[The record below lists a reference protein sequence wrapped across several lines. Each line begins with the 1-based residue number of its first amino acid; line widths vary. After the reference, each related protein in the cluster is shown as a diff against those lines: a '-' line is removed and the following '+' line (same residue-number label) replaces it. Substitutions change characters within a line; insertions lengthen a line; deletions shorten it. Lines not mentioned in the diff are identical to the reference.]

1 MGGNAHVSK
10 RVTDL
15 YSFKTKTGR
24 VVFDHAYFAAH
35 SAQRVVDACPQ
46 KILGLNDKDLPV
58 LNIPEEEAAR
68 GKCTECLACEVAT
81 WNDGCGAYVDL
92 PIESLV
98 H

>member
-1 MGGNAHVSK
+1 
-10 RVTDL
+10 
-15 YSFKTKTGR
+15 
-24 VVFDHAYFAAH
+24 
-35 SAQRVVDACPQ
+35 VDACPQ
-46 KILGLNDKDLPV
+46 KILSLNDKGLPV